1 MTEYELLDLI
11 AGSINS
17 MYDSVVLYLSIISG
31 YLLVAYL
38 VGAKLT
44 QAQTLIISV
53 LFVAG
58 AAMQCWGLVTY
69 QLANEEYLAAKELIS
84 PLTEYQRGLATHGG
98 GRIIATV
105 MAAGIFASLF
115 FMWQVRHP
123 KAE

>member
-44 QAQTLIISV
+44 QQQTLIISV

-69 QLANEEYLAAKELIS
+69 QLANEEYLAAKEL
-84 PLTEYQRGLATHGG
+84 TR
-98 GRIIATV
+98 
-105 MAAGIFASLF
+105 
-115 FMWQVRHP
+115 
-123 KAE
+123 